1 MNVWFDKGKMESIL
15 KNIISNALKYTPENG
30 NAKFFRIREQ

>member
-1 MNVWFDKGKMESIL
+1 MVDKEKMESIV

-30 NAKFFRIREQ
+30 NVQVFVSETDS